1 MINWISTSDTSR
13 KPEIGKPVFIRGAG
27 RRISFAYAMACV
39 WRKWTPD
46 QLEKSSNW
54 EPYPYGTSG
63 NDEWDFETVT
73 HWAEIPEGLFN
84 EPAA

>member
-13 KPEIGKPVFIRGAG
+13 KPEIGGPVFIRGSWNGKIAIAEFSHG
-27 RRISFAYAMACV
+27 RAKGR
-39 WRKWTPD
+39 
-46 QLEKSSNW
+46 ESSAWSWLPTAVVLGYDGSW
-54 EPYPYGTSG
+54 E
-63 NDEWDFETVT
+63 FETVT

>member
-13 KPEIGKPVFIRGAG
+13 KPEIGKPVFIRGTG
-27 RRISFAYAMACV
+27 RRVDVDFAMARV
-39 WRKWTPD
+39 WENLAGEQLSWSWT
-46 QLEKSSNW
+46 W
-54 EPYPYGTSG
+54 EPYGHVSHLDGT
-63 NDEWDFETVT
+63 WDFETVT